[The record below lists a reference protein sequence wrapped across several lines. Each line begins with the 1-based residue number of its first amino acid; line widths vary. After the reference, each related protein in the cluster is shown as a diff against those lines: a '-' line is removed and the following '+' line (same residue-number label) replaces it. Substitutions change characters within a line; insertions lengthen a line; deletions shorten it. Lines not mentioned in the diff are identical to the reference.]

1 MLLLAIKQLLLR
13 KEGIQSESGKIRA
26 RITPNTNTFYAV
38 YDHGRGP
45 NTIEH
50 SSSVAVTDGNKLANI
65 LSTMGFNYDG
75 ALAQKLFLKA
85 IETGLTNESIE
96 SKIKKTFDEKP

>member
-1 MLLLAIKQLLLR
+1 M
-13 KEGIQSESGKIRA
+13 
-26 RITPNTNTFYAV
+26 

-45 NTIEH
+45 NTTEQ